1 MEEGEGVM
9 QRQAVQENAKLPRQ
23 TMRYKADL
31 TAGSLKIPES
41 RIIADLLL
49 RGVAHQQWRDVLIK
63 QNILQVRNPA
73 TAIRLALMTVVS
85 LLVAYNR
92 T

>member
-1 MEEGEGVM
+1 MR
-9 QRQAVQENAKLPRQ
+9 RQAVQENAKLPRQ